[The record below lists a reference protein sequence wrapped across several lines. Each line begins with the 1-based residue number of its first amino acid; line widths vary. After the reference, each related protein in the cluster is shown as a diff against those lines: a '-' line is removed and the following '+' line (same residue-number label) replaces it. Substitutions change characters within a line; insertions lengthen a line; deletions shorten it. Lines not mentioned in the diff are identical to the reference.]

1 MLRTIRTGIA
11 ILGLLVAPFA
21 AAQGGGD
28 AGKADAELNATYK
41 ALLSQLGAPDQQRL
55 RDAQRAWIAFRDK
68 ECAFRTQGNQGGSVG
83 AATAADCIGEL
94 TRQRAEA
101 LKRQFDCPEGDVS
114 CVPRNRSAATASGQ
128 AASTAAACSKTL
140 GKAKAAV
147 LVDRCIQVSPATH
160 PPCNASNACELIVDE
175 IKRSCALFT
184 NGDAPSFCKEYADG
198 G

>member
-1 MLRTIRTGIA
+1 MLRTLHTGIA
-11 ILGLLVAPFA
+11 VLGLLVAPFA
-21 AAQGGGD
+21 AAQGGD
-28 AGKADAELNATYK
+28 TGKADAELNASYK
-41 ALLSQLGAPDQQRL
+41 ALLSQLGTPDQQRL

-83 AATAADCIGEL
+83 AATAADCVGEL
-94 TRQRAEA
+94 TRQRAET
-101 LKRQFDCPEGDVS
+101 LKRQLDCPEGDVS
-114 CVPRNRSAATASGQ
+114 CVPRNRS
-128 AASTAAACSKTL
+128 TAAAAQNAAAAAPCSKTL

-160 PPCNASNACELIVDE
+160 PPCNASNACELIIDE

-184 NGDAPSFCKEYADG
+184 DGDAPPFCKEYAEG

>member
-1 MLRTIRTGIA
+1 MLRTLHTGIA
-11 ILGLLVAPFA
+11 VLGLLVASFA
-21 AAQGGGD
+21 AAQGGD
-28 AGKADAELNATYK
+28 AGKADAELNASYK
-41 ALLSQLGAPDQQRL
+41 ALLSQLGTPDQQRL

-83 AATAADCIGEL
+83 AATAADCVGEL
-94 TRQRAEA
+94 TRQRAKA
-101 LKRQFDCPEGDVS
+101 LKRQLDCPEGDVS
-114 CVPRNRSAATASGQ
+114 CVPRNRS
-128 AASTAAACSKTL
+128 TAAAAQKAAAAAPCSKTL

-160 PPCNASNACELIVDE
+160 PPCNASNACELIIDE

-184 NGDAPSFCKEYADG
+184 DGDAPPFCKEYAEG